1 MSSVQGIVE
10 DNIGWIVRS
19 GSMDFWHDNW
29 LGSDP
34 LCHRVEIFQTQRV
47 VAFVTGGEWD
57 VRLLSQV
64 LQLKLVR
71 LVLQTSPL
79 TLQGKDRMVWMPTH
93 DGEFSV
99 TSALSLVRTHSN
111 GLLGVACIWHRA
123 LPITIS
129 FFMLRLFS

>member
-29 LGSDP
+29 LRSDP

-47 VAFVTGGEWD
+47 VDVVTGGEWD

-71 LVLQTSPL
+71 LVL
-79 TLQGKDRMVWMPTH
+79 
-93 DGEFSV
+93 
-99 TSALSLVRTHSN
+99 
-111 GLLGVACIWHRA
+111 
-123 LPITIS
+123 
-129 FFMLRLFS
+129 